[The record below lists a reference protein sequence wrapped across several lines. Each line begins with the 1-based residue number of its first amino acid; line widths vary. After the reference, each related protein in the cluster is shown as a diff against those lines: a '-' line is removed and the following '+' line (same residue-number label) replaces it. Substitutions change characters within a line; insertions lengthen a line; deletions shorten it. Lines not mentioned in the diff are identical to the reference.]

1 MRSAHKK
8 LLVRGGITLGVAG
21 MAIGVACA
29 TAACG
34 AVWTSTAQIVV
45 SDAGSTLADQSFSE
59 SVYNGLRDFYNTD
72 TNTKNVIP
80 QTASDR
86 SIAEGNGIWKRP
98 GVNDDS
104 RINTYRT
111 VVVDGSKI
119 VIASGFNQESAL
131 KQIAST
137 DVTNASVHDEF
148 ADVGFIFVDG
158 QISGN
163 GYDPK
168 NISSITYRADNGSFL
183 VGVATAVYLNKH
195 WDLFAS
201 GSTPPATIGV
211 SGFVGLPISSTLSY
225 LNGFRQGLAYW
236 NNIADYIR
244 IGDDNNLKPA
254 IKMKWV
260 TPEANNY
267 GIDKFTS
274 GSFESN
280 SPQAIN
286 LVRKL
291 ITNDAKVIFPI
302 AGPQTQLA
310 VGQVGQ
316 SGENVMVIGVDTPQE
331 NDNSLKQP
339 MPKATDNNIIA
350 FSSLKNLDYSV
361 QHVLN
366 AIKTGTP
373 LPSAQ
378 TTSDTQ
384 ASSSTNQTTSA
395 TYYGF
400 GALNIGD
407 LGNGGVGI
415 SDAGKQ
421 YLIDPL
427 FFTQDSSDSTKKKL
441 DASSSSG
448 SNTSTGQ
455 TYDVRTLTN
464 GTVYWKLESITTGQE
479 ANNYTQLQVKYA
491 KLLDDTTKVKTLG
504 NTTGSWKITGQELQ
518 QAAGGDDNT
527 FLPALTGGEYVIKD
541 AFGATAS
548 KRVISADSQALD
560 GTGWTFAITRG

>member
-1 MRSAHKK
+1 M
-8 LLVRGGITLGVAG
+8 
-21 MAIGVACA
+21 
-29 TAACG
+29 
-34 AVWTSTAQIVV
+34 
-45 SDAGSTLADQSFSE
+45 
-59 SVYNGLRDFYNTD
+59 SV
-72 TNTKNVIP
+72 
-80 QTASDR
+80 
-86 SIAEGNGIWKRP
+86 
-98 GVNDDS
+98 
-104 RINTYRT
+104 
-111 VVVDGSKI
+111 
-119 VIASGFNQESAL
+119 
-131 KQIAST
+131 
-137 DVTNASVHDEF
+137 
-148 ADVGFIFVDG
+148 FVDG
-158 QISGN
+158 QISGD
-163 GYDPK
+163 GYDPR

-183 VGVATAVYLNKH
+183 VGVATAVYLNKNWH
-195 WDLFAS
+195 LFAS

-211 SGFVGLPISSTLSY
+211 SGFVGLAIPSTLSY

-254 IKMKWV
+254 IKMEWI

-286 LVRKL
+286 LIQKL
-291 ITNDAKVIFPI
+291 ITNNAKVIFPI

-310 VGQVGQ
+310 VTQVTQ
-316 SGENVMVIGVDTPQE
+316 NNKPVMVIGVDTPQE

-339 MPKATDNNIIA
+339 MPKAADNNIIA
-350 FSSLKNLDYSV
+350 FSSLKNLDFST
-361 QHVLN
+361 QQVLN

-378 TTSDTQ
+378 TISDSQT
-384 ASSSTNQTTSA
+384 SSSTNQTTSSA

-421 YLIDPL
+421 FLIDPL

-455 TYDVRTLTN
+455 TYDVTTLTN

-479 ANNYTQLQVKYA
+479 ANNYTQLQAKYA

-518 QAAGGDDNT
+518 QAAGGDGNK
-527 FLPALTGGEYVIKD
+527 FLPALAGGKYVIEE